1 VTTGWLSMITPV
13 PSTNPQSGPA
23 RRRPAL
29 DLRYRVINT
38 PITEPQR
45 QSARR
50 ARRSD
55 TPQASEGTFAARI
68 RHERVTAGSG
78 GHPLRVRVALP
89 NRARTLTVRVSAAS
103 RAWATSSPASS
114 APNRARQRES
124 PRAATARPSRSL
136 DAEGHVAGGSFART
150 RSGRDSLKTGAK
162 C

>member
-68 RHERVTAGSG
+68 RHQRVTRWFRWS
-78 GHPLRVRVALP
+78 PVAC
-89 NRARTLTVRVSAAS
+89 SCCAAE
-103 RAWATSSPASS
+103 SS
-114 APNRARQRES
+114 ADIDCPSFGGISSVGNVEPSEFS
-124 PRAATARPSRSL
+124 PQSGE
-136 DAEGHVAGGSFART
+136 AEGVSSCGHGQTVSQP
-150 RSGRDSLKTGAK
+150 
-162 C
+162 